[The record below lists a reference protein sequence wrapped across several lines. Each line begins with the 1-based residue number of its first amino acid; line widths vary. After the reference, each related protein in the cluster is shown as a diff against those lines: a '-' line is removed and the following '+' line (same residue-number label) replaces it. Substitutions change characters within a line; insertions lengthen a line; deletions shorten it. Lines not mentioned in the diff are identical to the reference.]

1 MIGARLF
8 GFGAVHPEGLGLGY
22 MINDDSLSGSVTSYT
37 GKAATFKHN
46 IVNALRELKT
56 LCEE

>member
-1 MIGARLF
+1 LF

-22 MINDDSLSGSVTSYT
+22 MINDDTLSGSVTSYT
-37 GKAATFKHN
+37 GKAHTFQKN
-46 IVNALRELKT
+46 LIDSLRELKA